1 MYLHFKVIWCRFL
14 WSQVLQGEK
23 RILNTINEY
32 TMSILGNVYSLTVSL
47 CLTRPSAFPS
57 PLCSKTRVHYPRHIS
72 YLGNFGHSFE
82 FPVYVRIFVPIH

>member
-32 TMSILGNVYSLTVSL
+32 TMSILGNVYSLTELSLFSQFLTLSSKLSLLVAVGYGRINVSK
-47 CLTRPSAFPS
+47 R
-57 PLCSKTRVHYPRHIS
+57 KIMKRYH
-72 YLGNFGHSFE
+72 
-82 FPVYVRIFVPIH
+82 

>member
-32 TMSILGNVYSLTVSL
+32 TMSTLGNVYSLTVSL

-57 PLCSKTRVHYPRHIS
+57 PLCSKDKGTLSTAHIL
-72 YLGNFGHSFE
+72 LGKFWT
-82 FPVYVRIFVPIH
+82 